1 MRHFSKMAVVTCTL
15 LSTGVLADAN
25 RHADAHVH
33 GAGHLNFAIEGHQV
47 HLELETPGFDIL
59 GFESITSDTQR
70 GQLKDA
76 LNELKKD
83 DLWSFTPAASC
94 TLKTASASASGE
106 HGEGHHDHHA
116 DADDHHDSHHD
127 DHGHDKH
134 HAEADDHHES
144 HHDDHGHHK
153 QHADSDDHH
162 ESSHM
167 DIAATYVYE
176 CANIAKLNSIS
187 TQLFQRFGNSEQLKV
202 QGFTD
207 SGQIA
212 GQMSRQRPEV
222 RF

>member
-33 GAGHLNFAIEGHQV
+33 GAGHLNFAIEGRQV

-59 GFESITSDTQR
+59 GFESITSDIQR

-134 HAEADDHHES
+134 HA
-144 HHDDHGHHK
+144 
-153 QHADSDDHH
+153 DSDDHH

-176 CANIAKLNSIS
+176 CANIARLNSIS
-187 TQLFQRFGNSEQLKV
+187 TRLFQRFGNSEQLKV

>member
-1 MRHFSKMAVVTCTL
+1 MRHFSKMAVVTCSL

-33 GAGHLNFAIEGHQV
+33 GAGHLNFAIEGRQV

-59 GFESITSDTQR
+59 GFESITSDAQR

-127 DHGHDKH
+127 DHGHH
-134 HAEADDHHES
+134 N
-144 HHDDHGHHK
+144 
-153 QHADSDDHH
+153 QHADSGDHH

-187 TQLFQRFGNSEQLKV
+187 TRLFQRFGNSEQLKV

>member
-1 MRHFSKMAVVTCTL
+1 MRHFSKMAVVACAL
-15 LSTGVLADAN
+15 MSSVVSADGS
-25 RHADAHVH
+25 RHVDAHVH

-47 HLELETPGFDIL
+47 HIELETPGFDIL
-59 GFESITSDTQR
+59 GFESISSDSQR
-70 GQLKDA
+70 RQLKDA

-106 HGEGHHDHHA
+106 HEEGHHA
-116 DADDHHDSHHD
+116 DADGHHDSHH
-127 DHGHDKH
+127 
-134 HAEADDHHES
+134 S
-144 HHDDHGHHK
+144 DHGHHK
-153 QHADSDDHH
+153 HHVDSGDHH

-176 CANIAKLNSIS
+176 CANIARLNSIS
-187 TQLFQRFGNSEQLKV
+187 TRLFQRFGNSEQLKV

>member
-1 MRHFSKMAVVTCTL
+1 MRHFSKMAVVTCSL

-33 GAGHLNFAIEGHQV
+33 GAGHLNFAIEGRQV

-59 GFESITSDTQR
+59 GFESITSDAQR

-106 HGEGHHDHHA
+106 HGEDHHDHHA

-127 DHGHDKH
+127 DHGHH
-134 HAEADDHHES
+134 N
-144 HHDDHGHHK
+144 
-153 QHADSDDHH
+153 QHADSGDHH

-187 TQLFQRFGNSEQLKV
+187 TRLFQRFGNSEQLKV